1 MKAPIPAVWGGW
13 PVVSPAKMAEL
24 DRRAIDAYHIPALD
38 LMEKAGRGVAE
49 EARRLL
55 EASGQRVQD
64 ALVTV
69 CCGRGNNGG
78 DGLVAARCLKETGAE
93 VMVFIAPAKRDG
105 TYSPEVKTNLTRANE
120 AGVSVHE
127 ASEELVELDVR
138 LRSSALLIDALL
150 GTGSSGKPAGVIH
163 KMIQCM
169 MKAGKPVLAVD
180 IPSGLDPATGYH
192 SGVIVTAKVTCAL
205 GLPKTGLLASAAAR
219 FVGELKVVD
228 IGMPGELV
236 DALRRPG

>member
-1 MKAPIPAVWGGW
+1 MKAPIPEVWQGH

-24 DRRAIDAYHIPALD
+24 DRRAIDVYRIPALD
-38 LMEKAGRGVAE
+38 LMENAGRGVAE
-49 EARRLL
+49 EARRML
-55 EASGQRVQD
+55 EASGQRVQE

-78 DGLVAARCLKETGAE
+78 DGFVAARYLKEMGAE
-93 VMVFIAPAKRDG
+93 VMAFIAPARRDG
-105 TYSPEVKTNLTRANE
+105 TYSPEVMKNISRAAE
-120 AGVSVHE
+120 IGVSAHQ
-127 ASEELVELDVR
+127 ASEELIELDVR

-150 GTGSSGKPAGVIH
+150 GTGSSGKPAGAVH

-169 MKAGKPVLAVD
+169 MKARKPVLAVD

-192 SGVIVTAKVTCAL
+192 SGVIVTANVTCAL
-205 GLPKTGLLASAAAR
+205 GLPKTGLLAAAAAR

-228 IGMPGELV
+228 IGLPAQLV
-236 DALRRPG
+236 DALRKP